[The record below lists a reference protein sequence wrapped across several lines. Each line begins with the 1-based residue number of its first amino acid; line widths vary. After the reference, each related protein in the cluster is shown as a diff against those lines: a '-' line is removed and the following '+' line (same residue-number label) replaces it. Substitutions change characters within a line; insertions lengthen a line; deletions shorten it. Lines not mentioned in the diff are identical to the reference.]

1 MTRTV
6 LFVCVGNS
14 GRSQMA
20 EAISNKLKPDGFRA
34 ISVGTKPAKE
44 VNPLVLQVLREI
56 GIDASDARPKPVS
69 PEMIVEAE
77 KVITMGC
84 EASDF
89 CPARFLSRVE
99 DWHIEDPK
107 GKTLDEM
114 RSIRDTI
121 HEHVRELLQRLQPT
135 CTCLDKRMPPGDLPE

>member
-1 MTRTV
+1 LTRTI

-20 EAISNKLKPDGFRA
+20 EAIFNKLKPDDFRA
-34 ISVGTKPAKE
+34 ISAGTKPAKE
-44 VNPLVLQVLREI
+44 VNPLVVQVLREI
-56 GIDASDARPKPVS
+56 GINASNARPKPVS
-69 PEMIVEAE
+69 SEMIAEAE

-107 GKTLDEM
+107 GKTVDEI
-114 RSIRDTI
+114 RSIRETV
-121 HEHVRELLQRLQPT
+121 HEHVRELLQRLQSN
-135 CTCLDKRMPPGDLPE
+135 

>member
-1 MTRTV
+1 MTRTI

-20 EAISNKLKPDGFRA
+20 EAIFNKLKPDGFRA
-34 ISVGTKPAKE
+34 ISAGTKPAE
-44 VNPLVLQVLREI
+44 DVNPLIVQVLREI
-56 GIDASDARPKPVS
+56 GIDASNARPKPIS
-69 PEMIVEAE
+69 PEMITEAE
-77 KVITMGC
+77 RIITMGC
-84 EASDF
+84 QASSF

-107 GKTLDEM
+107 GKTLDQM

-121 HEHVRELLQRLQPT
+121 DAHVRELLQQL
-135 CTCLDKRMPPGDLPE
+135 KRT

>member
-1 MTRTV
+1 LTRTI

-20 EAISNKLKPDGFRA
+20 EAIFNKLKPDGFRA
-34 ISVGTKPAKE
+34 MSAGTKPAKE
-44 VNPLVLQVLREI
+44 MNTLVLQVLREI
-56 GIDASDARPKPVS
+56 GIDASDARPKPIS
-69 PEMIVEAE
+69 TEMIAEAE
-77 KVITMGC
+77 KIITMGC

-107 GKTLDEM
+107 GKTLDQM

-121 HEHVRELLQRLQPT
+121 DEHVRELLQQRQRT
-135 CTCLDKRMPPGDLPE
+135 